1 VELSAMFG
9 QRILLL
15 IPHPDD
21 EVVGCCAAI
30 GRAQRA
36 GANVFG
42 AFLTTGVPAAEVL
55 WPWQRAA
62 HHQRVEQRLGEAR
75 RAAEL
80 LGLDPICFR
89 DVPTRRLKDHGPAT
103 LELIRSLLAEVHA
116 DMLWTPAY
124 EGGHQD
130 HDVAN
135 FLASRL
141 RDRAPVWEFSEYNF
155 FGGEV
160 RSQEFFAPTGEE
172 QVLALDAAE
181 QQRKRTLLALYA
193 SEQGNL
199 DYVRTAR
206 EVFRPLASY
215 DYTRPPHDGKMF
227 YQRFQWVPYHPRVDH
242 TRPEEVCRAL
252 AGFAAHS

>member
-1 VELSAMFG
+1 MFG

-181 QQRKRTLLALYA
+181 QQRKRALLALYE
-193 SEQGNL
+193 SERGNL
-199 DYVRTAR
+199 DYVRTER
-206 EVFRPLASY
+206 EVFRPLATY